1 MAWTQADLD
10 ALDAA
15 IKSGT
20 RQVRFADREV
30 TYMSMDDL
38 LKARSL
44 AAAIISSPNQGVA
57 AATQQP
63 LNRQRRMYT
72 SKGF

>member
-38 LKARSL
+38 LKARNL
-44 AAAIISSPNQGVA
+44 AAAIISSPNQGGA
-57 AATQQP
+57 ALQHP

-72 SKGF
+72 DKGW

>member
-1 MAWTQADLD
+1 MAWSQADLD
-10 ALDAA
+10 ALDDA

-38 LKARSL
+38 LKARNL
-44 AAAIISSPNQGVA
+44 AAAIISSPNQGGA
-57 AATQQP
+57 AMQQP

-72 SKGF
+72 DKGW